1 MEVYEIVKYKNTFG
15 IYCNN
20 TRNFLVF
27 GKKKDLLKILKE
39 LNESEKQKPTPK
51 IEIDW
56 FYE

>member
-1 MEVYEIVKYKNTFG
+1 MYEIVKYKNTFG

-20 TRNFLVF
+20 TGNFLVF
-27 GKKKDLLKILKE
+27 GKKKDLLKIKKE
-39 LNESEKQKPTPK
+39 LEELEKENPTPK